1 MTMIWVISLLKLRR
15 NTQFS
20 LREFLIAMSCVA
32 AAFTLIELRIALPV
46 ALFLNLATAAL
57 LIRAIYAS
65 ARQVAPALHQP
76 SRQIEA
82 ADTVGVVRHNDHQP

>member
-1 MTMIWVISLLKLRR
+1 MTAIWVISLLRLRR
-15 NTQFS
+15 NTQFN
-20 LREFLIAMSCVA
+20 LREFLIVMLCVA

-57 LIRAIYAS
+57 LLRAIYAS
-65 ARQVAPALHQP
+65 IRQVAPALHQP

-82 ADTVGVVRHNDHQP
+82 ANTVGAALHNDYQP